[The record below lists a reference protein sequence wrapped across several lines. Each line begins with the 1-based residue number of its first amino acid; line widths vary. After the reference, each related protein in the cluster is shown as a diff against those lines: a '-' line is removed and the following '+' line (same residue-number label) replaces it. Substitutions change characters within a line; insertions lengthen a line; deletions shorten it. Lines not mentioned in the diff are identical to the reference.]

1 MDPMERRTIPSLL
14 ELRTEPDDESGV
26 MAGYAAVFNQETDIG
41 GMWREKIRAGAFTDT
56 LKRGDEVYA
65 LWNHDPSQVLA
76 RNIKSDG
83 SRGGLRMHEDRSGL
97 KVSIRPY
104 DTPTGREVLTL
115 VREGGIDKMSFAFL
129 VEDEVWSRKDGM
141 DIREI
146 TKVRLFD
153 VSPVTFPAYSGT
165 SISARAMEARA
176 AFDASVDSPLV
187 EPEPQVEDPSAPTE
201 PEPEQLE
208 EAQTNSRES
217 IPETP
222 ENQPFEGEP
231 LSNGSDIVPN
241 DSPAQPTDVT
251 WEAELEAERLKE
263 LEVYTHGI
271 R

>member
-1 MDPMERRTIPSLL
+1 MERRTIPSLL
-14 ELRTEPDDESGV
+14 ELRTEPDDEAGV
-26 MAGYAAVFNQETDIG
+26 MAGYAAVFNQEVDIG
-41 GMWREKIRAGAFTDT
+41 GLWRERIRAGAFTDT

-129 VEDEVWSRKDGM
+129 VEDEVWIRKDGV
-141 DIREI
+141 DVREI

-165 SISARAMEARA
+165 SISARALEARA

-187 EPEPQVEDPSAPTE
+187 EPEPLEELIGVVPENPGAMTSGTQEPLPDLKPIPALEPIPD
-201 PEPEQLE
+201 PEPQITTPPEAEPIEQL
-208 EAQTNSRES
+208 
-217 IPETP
+217 
-222 ENQPFEGEP
+222 
-231 LSNGSDIVPN
+231 
-241 DSPAQPTDVT
+241 AQPDAGA
-251 WEAELEAERLKE
+251 WEAELEAERLKG
-263 LEVYTHGI
+263 LEVLTHGI

>member
-14 ELRTEPDDESGV
+14 ELRTAPDDEFGV
-26 MAGYAAVFNQETDIG
+26 MAGYAAVFNQEADIG

-83 SRGGLRMHEDRSGL
+83 TRGGLRMHEDRSGL

-176 AFDASVDSPLV
+176 AFDASVDSPLPQV
-187 EPEPQVEDPSAPTE
+187 EPEPQEIPLDPIPEDPETPVI
-201 PEPEQLE
+201 
-208 EAQTNSRES
+208 S
-217 IPETP
+217 IPEPLPDP
-222 ENQPFEGEP
+222 EPQTTTLPI
-231 LSNGSDIVPN
+231 DVPIEQL
-241 DSPAQPTDVT
+241 AQPDAGA
-251 WEAELEAERLKE
+251 WEAELEAERLKTM
-263 LEVYTHGI
+263 EVFTHGI

>member
-14 ELRTEPDDESGV
+14 ELRTEPEGESGV
-26 MAGYAAVFNQETDIG
+26 MAGYAAVFGQEADIG

-76 RNIKSDG
+76 RNVLADG
-83 SRGGLRMHEDRSGL
+83 TRGGLRMHEDRSGL

-129 VEDEVWSRKDGM
+129 VEDEVWSRKDGV
-141 DIREI
+141 DVREI

-176 AFDASVDSPLV
+176 AFDASQQVEPVPQEIPVDPIPEDPGTPVISITEPIPD
-187 EPEPQVEDPSAPTE
+187 PEPQAAN
-201 PEPEQLE
+201 PEPIE
-208 EAQTNSRES
+208 
-217 IPETP
+217 
-222 ENQPFEGEP
+222 
-231 LSNGSDIVPN
+231 
-241 DSPAQPTDVT
+241 SPAQPDADA
-251 WEAELEAERLKE
+251 WEAELEAERLKG
-263 LEVYTHGI
+263 LEVLAHGI

>member
-14 ELRTEPDDESGV
+14 ELRTEPDEEAGV
-26 MAGYAAVFNQETDIG
+26 MAGYAAVFNQEADIC

-141 DIREI
+141 DVREI

-176 AFDASVDSPLV
+176 AFDASQQV
-187 EPEPQVEDPSAPTE
+187 EPEQQEVPVDADPDESDLTTSGIPDPVPDLKPIPAP
-201 PEPEQLE
+201 
-208 EAQTNSRES
+208 
-217 IPETP
+217 
-222 ENQPFEGEP
+222 EP
-231 LSNGSDIVPN
+231 LSDPVPQITTPPEAALTE
-241 DSPAQPTDVT
+241 SPAEPTDVT

>member
-26 MAGYAAVFNQETDIG
+26 MAGYAAVFNQEADIG
-41 GMWREKIRAGAFTDT
+41 GLWREKIRAGAFTDT

-76 RNIKSDG
+76 RNTKSDG
-83 SRGGLRMHEDRSGL
+83 TRGGLRMHEDRSGL

-187 EPEPQVEDPSAPTE
+187 EPEPLVEDPSAPTE
-201 PEPEQLE
+201 PEPEPLV
-208 EAQTNSRES
+208 AAMAISS
-217 IPETP
+217 DPIPEIP
-222 ENQPFEGEP
+222 ENQPFEGDA
-231 LSNGSDIVPN
+231 LSNGYEIDPTET
-241 DSPAQPTDVT
+241 PAEPDAGA
-251 WEAELEAERLKE
+251 WEAELEAERLRN
-263 LEVYTHGI
+263 LEVHVHGI